1 MTIEEQI
8 QDVVD
13 SISTLAKYVKTHQGA
28 TVDYETLDDL
38 ERATAD
44 LQEVTY
50 ELEARVSD
58 DQMDSLELSDEN

>member
-8 QDVVD
+8 QEVVD
-13 SISTLAKYVKTHQGA
+13 SVAVLTKYVKTHQGA

-58 DQMDSLELSDEN
+58 DPVEREAEHDEC